1 MTQQELD
8 ELLRLAR
15 EETTFPWTVKPL
27 LGQFII
33 KDKDG
38 KGVQPTLARCRMIEL
53 FTVAIRSS
61 LKEQVIIPYKVE
73 EPTKEAGGK
82 QRRAR
87 YEDRSDIGAS
97 GAPGTHAGSDRSDEL

>member
-8 ELLRLAR
+8 ELLKLAR

-38 KGVQPTLARCRMIEL
+38 KDVQPTLARCRMIEL
-53 FTVAIRSS
+53 FTVAMGSS
-61 LKEQVIIPYKVE
+61 IKGQVIIRKVE
-73 EPTKEAGGK
+73 ELTKAEGGK
-82 QRRAR
+82 QRGAR
-87 YEDRSDIGAS
+87 YEDRSDSGVF

>member
-8 ELLRLAR
+8 ELLKLVR
-15 EETTFPWTVKPL
+15 EETTFPWVVKPL

-38 KGVQPTLARCRMIEL
+38 KDVQPTLARCRMIEL
-53 FTVAIRSS
+53 FTVVMGSS
-61 LKEQVIIPYKVE
+61 LKEQLIIPHKVE
-73 EPTKEAGGK
+73 EPTKAEGK

-87 YEDRSDIGAS
+87 YEGRSDIGAFGS
-97 GAPGTHAGSDRSDEL
+97 SDAHAGSDRSDEL